1 MNCRQKDTCVW
12 KKLRPNQKLYYTCNG
27 GYFLSSSFLTVLHSK
42 MHTVI
47 LQIRPYLYDN
57 VKPHGWDSFGH
68 TCIFIMLCTSVC
80 MCLFIQNLHFCL
92 FALVFVNSHA
102 VTRWKPCFKGISWMF
117 SFLLIIQFVTFLISM
132 VVAVQVWLA
141 DVLIILSVQPQ
152 QAYWVK
158 IFKCGFDDCLIFPS
172 SESFDWLNQ
181 INYVNNK
188 WTLQALH
195 TCMYV

>member
-1 MNCRQKDTCVW
+1 MNCRQKDSCVW

-27 GYFLSSSFLTVLHSK
+27 GYFLSSSFLTLLHSK
-42 MHTVI
+42 MHTVV

-68 TCIFIMLCTSVC
+68 TCIIIIPCTSVC
-80 MCLFIQNLHFCL
+80 MCLLIQNLHFCL

-117 SFLLIIQFVTFLISM
+117 SFLLIIQVVTFLISM
-132 VVAVQVWLA
+132 VVAVKVWSA

-152 QAYWVK
+152 QPYWEK
-158 IFKCGFDDCLIFPS
+158 I
-172 SESFDWLNQ
+172 
-181 INYVNNK
+181 
-188 WTLQALH
+188 
-195 TCMYV
+195 